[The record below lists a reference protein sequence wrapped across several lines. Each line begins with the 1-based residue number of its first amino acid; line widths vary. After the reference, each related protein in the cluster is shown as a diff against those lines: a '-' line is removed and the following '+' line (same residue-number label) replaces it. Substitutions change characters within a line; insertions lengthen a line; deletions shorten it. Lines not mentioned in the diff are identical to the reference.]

1 MKLQAL
7 NEEKQEIFRH
17 RSSLFRA
24 VFLFLQQNETFIP
37 MKRIWILAL
46 LLFSLSRLVAQDL
59 DSLFM
64 VFENNKGMTAY
75 RAAVAI
81 DEYIGREP
89 NFDADSD
96 KDDIKLKL
104 LRTMI
109 LYYYEGNDFQHVV
122 KYSEIGIEH
131 YDQIGDL
138 FNQAGCTMTLANAYQ
153 RLGQLD
159 KAIDCYNQCN
169 DLMDQI
175 GGEMAA
181 VNKRYVINNIA
192 EIHLAMNEF
201 ETAEEM
207 YRKCIEM
214 LGEVD
219 ASDTASNLDLA
230 TYYQNLA
237 EVRIAQNKAQPE
249 PDKLAEAVDYA
260 EQSLDLSRRY
270 QDTPHK
276 IINRLAALSKAYFQ
290 TGRTDESLRVMEE
303 ALRIAQDN
311 GEVFLETSI
320 LVQKGQFESE
330 LGHEAE
336 AERCYSQAIA
346 MAKENHFNELLQEAL
361 ENAYH
366 LTRES
371 NPRLALEYFEQSV
384 AMKDSV
390 FNENQ
395 QQLIRDYQVRY
406 ATQEKEHELALEQE
420 KSKRNR
426 LYVMVLTILALLLF
440 VIAIIWYRLAF
451 IRKKRAEEL
460 AHLNET
466 KDHLFSIMSHDV
478 RTPVGAMCSVLRGLT
493 DDYNTMNDTDREA
506 SLIMLRSS
514 TEALNDRM
522 GNIIHWVKGELE
534 NRKIEPVDFNLSA
547 LVNDCI
553 KTQETTIGMK
563 SLTVVNEVPP
573 ELNAHD
579 DDNVVSLVLQ
589 NLLSNAVKFS
599 YPGGKIS
606 VSSETKDS
614 RIWVT
619 VTDNGMGINEKK
631 LEKIFRY
638 MTSSASGTGGETG
651 TGIGLFVT
659 KQLVDMIGGEITIE
673 SEKGSGT
680 TVRFSV
686 NK

>member
-1 MKLQAL
+1 LL
-7 NEEKQEIFRH
+7 PNSIEIKMR
-17 RSSLFRA
+17 
-24 VFLFLQQNETFIP
+24 
-37 MKRIWILAL
+37 KRIILGF
-46 LLFSLSRLVAQDL
+46 LLFAISSLVAQDL
-59 DSLFM
+59 DSLFL
-64 VFENNKGMTAY
+64 VFENNKGEVAY
-75 RAAVAI
+75 RAALAI
-81 DEYIGREP
+81 DEAIGREP
-89 NFDADSD
+89 NFDADTD
-96 KDDIKLKL
+96 KDEVKLKV

-109 LYYYEGNDFQHVV
+109 LYYYNNNDFQHVV
-122 KYSEIGIEH
+122 HYSEIGIAH
-131 YDQIGDL
+131 YSQIGDL

-169 DLMDQI
+169 ELMDQI

-192 EIHLAMNEF
+192 EIHLAMNEY

-214 LGEVD
+214 LGNVD
-219 ASDTASNLDLA
+219 ANDTASNLDLA

-237 EVRIAQNKAQPE
+237 EVRIVQNKVQPNAE
-249 PDKLAEAVDYA
+249 KLAEAVSFA
-260 EQSLDLSRRY
+260 EQSLDLSERY

-290 TGRTDESLRVMEE
+290 TGRTDESLKVMEE
-303 ALRIAQDN
+303 ALRIAKDN
-311 GEVFLETSI
+311 DEVFLETSI
-320 LVQKGQFESE
+320 YVQKGQFETE
-330 LGHEAE
+330 LGHYTA
-336 AERCYSQAIA
+336 AKQCYAQAID

-361 ENAYH
+361 ESAYH
-366 LTRES
+366 LTKDS

-406 ATQEKEHELALEQE
+406 ATQEKEHALELEQE
-420 KSKRNR
+420 KTKRNR
-426 LYVMVLTILALLLF
+426 LYVIVLATIALLLLA
-440 VIAIIWYRLAF
+440 IAIIWYRLAR

-466 KDHLFSIMSHDV
+466 KDHLFTIISHDV
-478 RTPVGAMCSVLRGLT
+478 RTPIGAMCTVLRQLT
-493 DDYNTMNDTDREA
+493 DGYDSTNDTDREA

-514 TEALNDRM
+514 SEALNDRM
-522 GNIIHWVKGELE
+522 ANIMHWVKGELE
-534 NRKIEPVDFNLSA
+534 NSKIEPTEFNLA
-547 LVNDCI
+547 GLVDGCI

-563 SLTVVNEVPP
+563 ALKVVNSVPRDMM
-573 ELNAHD
+573 AHED
-579 DDNVVSLVLQ
+579 ANVVSLVLQ

-599 YPGGKIS
+599 YPDGEVSVNAEAQGG
-606 VSSETKDS
+606 

-619 VTDNGMGINEKK
+619 VSDNGMGISEKK

-659 KQLVDMIGGEITIE
+659 KELVDKIGGEIMIE
-673 SEKGSGT
+673 SQKDMGT

-686 NK
+686 KQ

>member
-1 MKLQAL
+1 
-7 NEEKQEIFRH
+7 
-17 RSSLFRA
+17 
-24 VFLFLQQNETFIP
+24 
-37 MKRIWILAL
+37 MKRFWIIAL
-46 LLFSLSRLVAQDL
+46 LLFFIPRLIAQDL
-59 DSLFM
+59 DSLFT
-64 VFENNKGMTAY
+64 VFENNKGLTAY

-109 LYYYEGNDFQHVV
+109 LYYYGNNDFQHVV
-122 KYSEIGIEH
+122 QYSEIGIAH
-131 YDQIGDL
+131 YDNIGDL

-175 GGEMAA
+175 GGDMAA

-201 ETAEEM
+201 DTAEEM

-219 ASDTASNLDLA
+219 VNDTASNLDLA

-237 EVRIAQNKAQPE
+237 EVRIAQNKAQAE

-290 TGRTDESLRVMEE
+290 TGRTDKSLQVMEE
-303 ALRIAQDN
+303 ALHIAQDN

-320 LVQKGQFESE
+320 YVQKSQFETE
-330 LGHEAE
+330 LGNNAE
-336 AERCYSQAIA
+336 AERCYSHAIA
-346 MAKENHFNELLQEAL
+346 MARENHFNELLQEAL
-361 ENAYH
+361 ENAYR
-366 LTRES
+366 LSRDD
-371 NPRLALEYFEQSV
+371 NPRLALAYFEESV

-406 ATQEKEHELALEQE
+406 ATQEKEHALALEQE

-426 LYVMVLTILALLLF
+426 LYVIVLTILAISLLI
-440 VIAIIWYRLAF
+440 IAIIWYRLA
-451 IRKKRAEEL
+451 IVRKKRAEEL

-493 DDYNTMNDTDREA
+493 DDYSTMNDTDREA

-534 NRKIEPVDFNLSA
+534 SRKIEPVDFNLSA

-563 SLTVVNEVPP
+563 SLTVVNEVPS

-599 YPGGKIS
+599 YPGGKVT
-606 VSSETKDS
+606 VSAETQDK

-619 VTDNGMGINEKK
+619 VKDNGMGINEKK
-631 LEKIFRY
+631 LEKIFSY
-638 MTSSASGTGGETG
+638 VTSSASGTGGETG

-659 KQLVDMIGGEITIE
+659 KKLIDMIGSEIRIE
-673 SEKGSGT
+673 SVKGSGT

>member
-1 MKLQAL
+1 MR
-7 NEEKQEIFRH
+7 FR
-17 RSSLFRA
+17 LIA
-24 VFLFLQQNETFIP
+24 I
-37 MKRIWILAL
+37 L
-46 LLFSLSRLVAQDL
+46 LLVSSWACAQDL
-59 DSLFM
+59 DSLYL
-64 VFENNKGMTAY
+64 VFEKNKGEVAY
-75 RAAVAI
+75 QAAVAI
-81 DEYIGREP
+81 DETIGREP
-89 NFDADSD
+89 NFTLETD
-96 KDDIKLKL
+96 KDEIKLKI

-109 LYYYEGNDFQHVV
+109 LYFFGNDDFQHVIT
-122 KYSEIGIEH
+122 YSEIGIEH
-131 YDQIGDL
+131 YDKIDDY
-138 FNQAGCTMTLANAYQ
+138 FNEAGCYMTLANAYQ

-169 DLMDQI
+169 NLMDQI
-175 GGEMAA
+175 GGDMAA

-207 YRKCIEM
+207 YHKCIEL

-219 ASDTASNLDLA
+219 VNDTASNLDLA

-237 EVRIAQNKAQPE
+237 EVRIAQNKGQPE

-260 EQSLDLSRRY
+260 ERSLDLSKRY

-290 TGRTDESLRVMEE
+290 TGRTEESLQMMEE

-330 LGHEAE
+330 LGRFAE

-346 MAKENHFNELLQEAL
+346 MASENHFDELLQEAL
-361 ENAYH
+361 ENAYR

-406 ATQEKEHELALEQE
+406 ATQEKEHELELEQE

-426 LYVMVLTILALLLF
+426 LYVIVLAVLAILLL
-440 VIAIIWYRLAF
+440 VIAIIWYRLA
-451 IRKKRAEEL
+451 IVRKKRAEEL

-534 NRKIEPVDFNLSA
+534 NRKIEPVEFNL
-547 LVNDCI
+547 LETINECI

-563 SLTVVNEVPP
+563 SLKVTNEVPP
-573 ELNAHD
+573 ELKAHD
-579 DDNVVSLVLQ
+579 DANVVSLVLQ

-599 YPGGKIS
+599 YPGGKIG
-606 VSSETKDS
+606 VSAETKDG

-631 LEKIFRY
+631 LEKIFSY
-638 MTSSASGTGGETG
+638 VTSSASGTGGETG

-659 KQLVDMIGGEITIE
+659 KKLIDMIGSEIRIE